1 MKTKSQVL
9 PCYER
14 IRNEEIEP
22 SITID
27 LGGKLCHQAILALS
41 WVDDNGLDSE
51 FFKAHVANDDV
62 QVPSQAALLDDF
74 PAWLEKSKARTI
86 VKSVKFK
93 CCLIFVVMCFI

>member
-27 LGGKLCHQAILALS
+27 LGRKVCHQAFLALS
-41 WVDDNGLDSE
+41 WVGNNASDSE
-51 FFKAHVANDDV
+51 FFKEYVANDE
-62 QVPSQAALLDDF
+62 QVPSQAAMLDDF
-74 PAWLEKSKARTI
+74 IT
-86 VKSVKFK
+86 
-93 CCLIFVVMCFI
+93 CL